1 MEQEGK
7 RLNKYI
13 ADAGYC
19 SRHEADRLIEAGRV
33 EIRSKSR
40 KGEAEKPALK
50 GIPGDRVFHGDT
62 VYVNGHELPKKEPE
76 RVYYLYHKP
85 RGVICTLDR
94 SERGNIADA
103 ADLPQGIT
111 YAGRLDKDS
120 SGLLL
125 LTNDGEMVN
134 QMMRASSFHEKEYLC
149 TVDKPITEAF
159 VQSMRSGVKIRLDDD
174 EHLKKNPHGVYVTT
188 RPCRVK
194 KTGER
199 SFSIVLTQGYNRQ
212 IRRMSASCGYNVV
225 SLKRTRLMHLTLGDL
240 KAGQMRQLK
249 GPEVM
254 RLKEAVTGSPRSKT
268 GSRKE
273 AVFSGKTDTH
283 QKKSGTKRDDKRR
296 I

>member
-1 MEQEGK
+1 MKESL
-7 RLNKYI
+7 RINKYLQE
-13 ADAGYC
+13 AGLC
-19 SRHEADRLIEAGRV
+19 SRRAADELIRAGRV
-33 EIRSKSR
+33 TIDGKTAQLGTKVEPDSLVCVDGRPVLCEERERILIAVNKPVGIVCTEDSR
-40 KGEAEKPALK
+40 EKDNIIGFL
-50 GIPGDRVFHGDT
+50 H
-62 VYVNGHELPKKEPE
+62 YPK
-76 RVYYLYHKP
+76 R
-85 RGVICTLDR
+85 
-94 SERGNIADA
+94 
-103 ADLPQGIT
+103 IT

-273 AVFSGKTDTH
+273 AVFSGKTDTR